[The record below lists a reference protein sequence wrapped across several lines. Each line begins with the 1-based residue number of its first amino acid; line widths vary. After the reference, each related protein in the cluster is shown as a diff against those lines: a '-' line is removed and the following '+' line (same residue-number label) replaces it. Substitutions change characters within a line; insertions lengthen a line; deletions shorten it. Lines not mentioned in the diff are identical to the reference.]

1 MKRLLTLALALLL
14 CCALLIPTAHA
25 DVVWEPT
32 ENSFYD
38 AHSDEC
44 TYLDESYLVPQ
55 DTPVRKAPDDAQT
68 IFTLPMGEIIYIDL
82 AYTDQTGKTWG
93 VVYGWGNDGEWS
105 SGWVDVSLL
114 APPYYNS
121 DFLADHADELKP
133 YAGDPAQLDVADG
146 WMLWEYPGS
155 LTCLP
160 FTPDDWHPLD
170 WVKSVYTDPTGA
182 QWLYLTGVYGGEGW
196 VYVPDP
202 ARSTPIDLTAATP
215 GSSAAPTAQPTAEPT
230 AQPTVQPTS
239 TPYATSGPGIL
250 SRLPALAL
258 GLVCIGVLLVAVV
271 TVVLILVFYP
281 RKKK

>member
-1 MKRLLTLALALLL
+1 MKRLLTLALTLLL

-44 TYLDESYLVPQ
+44 FYQDKTYFVPQ
-55 DTPVRKAPDDAQT
+55 DTPAYEAPGDPAPL
-68 IFTLPMGEIIYIDL
+68 INLPAGETVYVSF
-82 AYTDQTGKTWG
+82 AYTDKTGRTWG
-93 VVYGWGNDGEWS
+93 AVDNWEDGVWNS
-105 SGWVDVSLL
+105 AWADLSLL
-114 APPYYNS
+114 SPIYDTR
-121 DFLADHADELKP
+121 DFLADHADELTP
-133 YAGDPAQLDVADG
+133 YEGDPAQLSSDG
-146 WMLWEYPGS
+146 DWMLWDYPGS
-155 LTCLP
+155 QEGWP
-160 FTPDDWHPLD
+160 FTPDEYFDLSWAE
-170 WVKSVYTDPTGA
+170 SVYTDPTGA
-182 QWLYLTGVYGGEGW
+182 QWLYFPYIFGCEGW
-196 VYVPDP
+196 IYVPDP
-202 ARSTPIDLTAATP
+202 CRTEPISLGFATP
-215 GSSAAPTAQPTAEPT
+215 EPTAQPTAEPT

-258 GLVCIGVLLVAVV
+258 GLVCIGVLLIAVV